1 MAEYQTKTTI
11 VARMTLV
18 MVTGVWFFG
27 VGVQAMVQRADGLRG
42 HILGHR
48 DWMVVG
54 VMPLQRV
61 SRRRLW
67 RREGRMLV
75 KGHRHTARAQGLL
88 ELHALRQSGLLRV
101 GQQRQHKHPQL
112 RQPTRKG
119 QPEHTRAG
127 GRPHRQIGAP
137 VG

>member
-1 MAEYQTKTTI
+1 
-11 VARMTLV
+11 
-18 MVTGVWFFG
+18 
-27 VGVQAMVQRADGLRG
+27 
-42 HILGHR
+42 
-48 DWMVVG
+48 MVVG

-61 SRRRLW
+61 SRRGFGCS
-67 RREGRMLV
+67 EGRMPV
-75 KGHRHTARAQGLL
+75 HGPRHRHTARAQGLL